1 MNGIIYYYNN
11 IDTDCAIDIV
21 NFEIEINLKR
31 ERCDYFSSKGK
42 VFFPRPCSSKTPPN
56 SEKNE
61 NNNNNDHP
69 CRKYCSTVFMMCQRQ
84 RQPIAKKEIYSCL
97 RVHYWHHICYCYL
110 I

>member
-31 ERCDYFSSKGK
+31 ERCDFHLREK
-42 VFFPRPCSSKTPPN
+42 FFPRSVSLKTPLN
-56 SEKNE
+56 SAKNE
-61 NNNNNDHP
+61 NNNNDHP

-84 RQPIAKKEIYSCL
+84 RQPIAKNEIYSCL
-97 RVHYWHHICYCYL
+97 RVQYWHHICYCYL